1 MLACHEPNADD
12 ARSLLV
18 QLTGAGLALIERA
31 VEAHL
36 ENERRILSALP
47 TTMLADLDTALSALL
62 QALEGSPGG
71 D

>member
-1 MLACHEPNADD
+1 MTQ
-12 ARSLLV
+12 LV
-18 QLTGAGLALIERA
+18 RDGAHLIERA
-31 VEAHL
+31 VEEHL
-36 ENERRILSALP
+36 ENERRILSALT